1 MVIGFCGS
9 GNMARALAVGWGE
22 PGLFSDGGSGRAAAL
37 AALVGGSAVSNAELG
52 QRADLVVLAHKPMQ
66 LDAVA
71 AEVGSPALVLSLLG
85 AVTLEALAAAYPG
98 SRIVRAMPN
107 TAVEVRSGVTCV
119 CGEEVAE
126 LEQLLARVG
135 IVVRLPERL
144 MDPATAV
151 SGVAPAYVALIAE
164 AWIDAAVA
172 QGIPAAKA
180 AELVGAS
187 LAGAAALLQS
197 RQMDT
202 LAVRREVTSPGG
214 MTARGLRALEQAGL
228 RSAFANAA
236 VAVAAGQ
243 SAK

>member
-1 MVIGFCGS
+1 
-9 GNMARALAVGWGE
+9 LAE
-22 PGLFSDGGSGRAAAL
+22 
-37 AALVGGSAVSNAELG
+37 LVGGSAVSNAEIG

-66 LDAVA
+66 LGSVA
-71 AEVGSPALVLSLLG
+71 AEVGSPPVVVSLLG
-85 AVTLEALAAAYPG
+85 AVTLEALSAAYPS

-107 TAVEVRSGVTCV
+107 TAVAVRSGVTCL

-126 LEQLLARVG
+126 AEELLARVG

-164 AWIDAAVA
+164 AWVDAAVA
-172 QGIPAAKA
+172 SGIPAAQA

-197 RQMDT
+197 REMDT

-214 MTARGLRALEQAGL
+214 MTARGLRALEQSGL

-236 VAVAAGQ
+236 IAVASGQ
-243 SAK
+243 SPK